1 MNRIPVTSPAS
12 VAVFRRI
19 LTHGPLG
26 RVDIS
31 RALGLS
37 QAAVTKAVTPLI
49 ASGFVVEADEMRA
62 QPVGRPVSPLSVAY
76 GRTHIVGIKI
86 TRERTYGVLT
96 DLGANVLARADR
108 PNPTADVEDVVG
120 VVREVVGSL
129 RDASPLTVDGLGIA
143 VSGDVDRENGFV
155 RDSPLLGWR
164 AVPLAQLLEE
174 SIGIPVVIENDVRA
188 LTVTELFFG
197 SGRDADS
204 FAVVTIGTGIGCG
217 LYLNGRIVRGA
228 HGVSGEI
235 GHLPLASPEAV
246 CSCGRRGCVEATAST
261 DAILQRIRSGRG
273 EPTLSISDAFAFAH
287 QGDPVARE
295 AFEEAG
301 GVIGSA
307 LAALVNLVGP
317 DLVVIAGENVTEY
330 ELYADRLRA
339 AFAEHAFGAAGDC
352 EIVLRPHVFDDWAR
366 GAAACVIEVIAG
378 GVTTIG

>member
-1 MNRIPVTSPAS
+1 
-12 VAVFRRI
+12 
-19 LTHGPLG
+19 
-26 RVDIS
+26 
-31 RALGLS
+31 
-37 QAAVTKAVTPLI
+37 
-49 ASGFVVEADEMRA
+49 
-62 QPVGRPVSPLSVAY
+62 
-76 GRTHIVGIKI
+76 
-86 TRERTYGVLT
+86 
-96 DLGANVLARADR
+96 
-108 PNPTADVEDVVG
+108 
-120 VVREVVGSL
+120 
-129 RDASPLTVDGLGIA
+129 
-143 VSGDVDRENGFV
+143 
-155 RDSPLLGWR
+155 
-164 AVPLAQLLEE
+164 VP
-174 SIGIPVVIENDVRA
+174 
-188 LTVTELFFG
+188 
-197 SGRDADS
+197 
-204 FAVVTIGTGIGCG
+204 
-217 LYLNGRIVRGA
+217 
-228 HGVSGEI
+228 GEI
-235 GHLPLASPEAV
+235 GHLPLASPEVV
-246 CSCGRRGCVEATAST
+246 CRCGRRGCVEATAST